1 MPPNQK
7 GRLKLLDIKR
17 LIPHEDVSEKRL
29 KNLKEILID
38 DGVLKRPVIVDDTS
52 LVILDGHHRCQA
64 LLDLGYRYI
73 PILLVRYYS
82 SMINIYRWRRNIEV
96 SKESV
101 IERGQNGNLYPNR
114 TSRHILLF
122 RIPYVNVRL
131 ESLK

>member
-7 GRLKLLDIKR
+7 GQLRLMDIKR

-29 KNLKEILID
+29 KNLKEILVD
-38 DGVLKRPVIVDDTS
+38 DGVLKRPVIVDEAS

-64 LLDLGYRYI
+64 LSDLGYRYI
-73 PILLVRYYS
+73 PVLLVRYDS
-82 SMINIYRWRRNIEV
+82 SMIKVYRWRRNIEV

-101 IERGQNGNLYPNR
+101 IKRGLSGNVYPNR
-114 TSRHILLF
+114 TSRHVLLF